1 MGEEINN
8 SSDTI
13 SEDPKIHVRYY
24 GVRGSIPTPLK
35 PVEIEQKCK
44 RIIAEIIKNDKFRGQ
59 KLREI
64 FNAVPIHLKSTYG
77 GNTPCVLVKTAGHT
91 IIIDAGSGIRNLGID
106 LMQQEFGQGKGK
118 AIFLFSHTHWD
129 HIQGLPFFTP
139 LFIPGNQFEFYS
151 CFPDLKERLK
161 GQQDSRYF
169 PIGMDYMQAEK
180 QFFLLKSNESKDF
193 GKFTI
198 KTIKLDHPGSA
209 YGYKIEIDGKSFLYS
224 SDLEFNEKNY
234 DTMPEIIEF
243 FKGADVLTFDSQ
255 YTLAESF
262 TKIDWGHSSIQ
273 IGIDIAN
280 HSGIKKIVLFHYDP
294 TYSDQKIN
302 EITEIGLSYKKAIYP
317 GSDLEVIP
325 SYEGLE
331 LEI

>member
-1 MGEEINN
+1 
-8 SSDTI
+8 
-13 SEDPKIHVRYY
+13 
-24 GVRGSIPTPLK
+24 
-35 PVEIEQKCK
+35 
-44 RIIAEIIKNDKFRGQ
+44 
-59 KLREI
+59 LREI

-91 IIIDAGSGIRNLGID
+91 IILDAGSGIRNLGID

-209 YGYKIEIDGKSFLYS
+209 YGYKIENDGKSFLYS